1 MAKSIPGQS
10 SMFDQATSSGLN
22 NAISSPAL
30 GDGPLLYG
38 SLAGQTTDASGP
50 AVAPVSRSRVP
61 APKLA
66 GTIRATFG
74 RRGSSSSASAALQ
87 SSLANR
93 LRQRLPTGGTTVFA
107 MTWKEKATPSGRV
120 VCLLRASAR
129 STSDSGSGSLAHW
142 PTTQA
147 HDASG
152 RMGQTKR
159 TGGRRRNLDDYVTL
173 AIWPTP
179 TAQDND
185 QVAGEYAT
193 NGTTLGGAARLAS
206 WATPLATDCE
216 AAGGRNNPSLTNQV
230 TGRYANG
237 SSAETVKRG
246 QLNPAH
252 SRWLMGYQPAWDACA
267 VTAMP
272 SSRKSRPS
280 SSRRTAK

>member
-1 MAKSIPGQS
+1 MAKSMTGQS
-10 SMFDQATSSGLN
+10 NVRPSRRPREASCQCHFFAGIGGWSSTR
-22 NAISSPAL
+22 ACDSP
-30 GDGPLLYG
+30 DGPTTLARRRLDRQLPL
-38 SLAGQTTDASGP
+38 SAVLECRHPSWRARSARPLAGVVRAHP
-50 AVAPVSRSRVP
+50 RVP
-61 APKLA
+61 PCVV
-66 GTIRATFG
+66 FG
-74 RRGSSSSASAALQ
+74 EQVEARLDTDGS
-87 SSLANR
+87 
-93 LRQRLPTGGTTVFA
+93 TVFA
-107 MTWKEKATPSGRV
+107 MTWKEKATPSGRW
-120 VCLLRASAR
+120 SACCE
-129 STSDSGSGSLAHW
+129 
-142 PTTQA
+142 
-147 HDASG
+147 
-152 RMGQTKR
+152 
-159 TGGRRRNLDDYVTL
+159 RRRVPHPTAALVR
-173 AIWPTP
+173 PTP